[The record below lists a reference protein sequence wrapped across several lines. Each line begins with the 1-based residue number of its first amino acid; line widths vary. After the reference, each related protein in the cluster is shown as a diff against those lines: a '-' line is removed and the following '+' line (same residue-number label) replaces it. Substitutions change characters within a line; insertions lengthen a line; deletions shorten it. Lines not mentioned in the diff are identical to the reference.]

1 MIERSNYRNTL
12 VESKELCPP
21 LPLTER
27 LLEGLLDPPRT
38 GTSGDPLLQLKRIYW
53 RFLTLRTFVTDFRS
67 HWLAPSYSQEGEDG
81 ILKRVFAGQGPG
93 FFVDIGAH
101 HPKRYSNTYYFYLYG
116 WRGINVDPAPGTMQM
131 FNAIRPRDINVEAA
145 VANGNRALTY
155 YEFDES
161 TLNGFSKEIS
171 ESRNENGP
179 YKIVNERTVQTTK
192 LSEILDRHLP
202 PGQKIDFL
210 NIDVEGLDLEVL
222 QSNNWEKYQPTIVLA
237 EDLTLTDLRHL
248 DQSPVACLMQEHG
261 YEVYG
266 KAVNTL
272 IFRKIGR
279 PLPYERNAKFE

>member
-12 VESKELCPP
+12 VESKELCTP

-27 LLEGLLDPPRT
+27 LLDGLLDQQRAVP
-38 GTSGDPLLQLKRIYW
+38 SHDPLLQLKRVYW
-53 RFLTLRTFVTDFRS
+53 RWLTLKTFVADFRS

-81 ILKRVFAGQGPG
+81 ILKRVFAGQRTG

-116 WRGINVDPAPGTMQM
+116 WRGINVDPAPGTTQM
-131 FNAIRPRDINVEAA
+131 FNQVRPRDINIEAA
-145 VANGNRALTY
+145 VANGNESLTY
-155 YEFDES
+155 YEFDEP

-171 ESRNENGP
+171 QSRNENGP
-179 YKIVNERTVQTTK
+179 YKILNERKVQTAK

-222 QSNNWEKYQPTIVLA
+222 QSNDWEKYQPTIILA
-237 EDLTLTDLRHL
+237 EDLCLTDLRHI
-248 DQSPVACLMQEHG
+248 DQSPVACLMQQHG
-261 YEVYG
+261 YELYG